1 MDGRGPDL
9 PRPAPGSAA
18 VSAATASTPGS
29 ARSERSAALLGVALG
44 VAFTVCFVTGVLS
57 HLIQEP
63 PAWFTWPSR
72 PAGAYRVNQGL
83 HVLTGLA
90 AIPLL
95 VAKVWVVHPKLV
107 ERPVVRSLAH
117 GAERLALLPLVGGSV
132 LLLLT
137 GLGNINIWRPWPFG
151 FRDGHYAAAWVVMGG
166 LVIHVAAKG
175 ASTWGH
181 LAERPRLRAPPGGR
195 AASGGLDRRGFLTA
209 VAGASGL
216 VALLSA
222 GQTVGPLRHLTVLAP
237 RRTDIGPQGFPVNR
251 TAASVG
257 LTAVDLDAY
266 RLVVDGPGVAR
277 PLSLTYEG
285 LRARPQR
292 EAELPIACVEGWSAS
307 PRWRGV
313 PVRDLLQAAGAREGA
328 ELTVVSIQESAR
340 LRDSEVNAGQAV
352 DADLLLA
359 LEVNGEVLD
368 PDHGFPVR
376 LIGPNRPGVQQTKW
390 VGRIEVT

>member
-1 MDGRGPDL
+1 MNEVPEG
-9 PRPAPGSAA
+9 A
-18 VSAATASTPGS
+18 S
-29 ARSERSAALLGVALG
+29 ARSERSAALLGAALG
-44 VAFTVCFVTGVLS
+44 VAFTLCFLTGVLS

-63 PAWFTWPSR
+63 PRWFAWPSR
-72 PAGAYRVNQGL
+72 PAGAYRINQGV
-83 HVLTGLA
+83 HVLTGMA

-95 VAKVWVVHPKLV
+95 LAKVWAVHPKLF
-107 ERPVVRSLAH
+107 ERPLVRSMAH

-132 LLLLT
+132 LLLMT
-137 GLGNINIWRPWPFG
+137 GLGNVNIWRPWPFS
-151 FRDGHYAAAWVVMGG
+151 FRDGHYAAAWVVMGA
-166 LVIHVAAKG
+166 LLIHVAAKG
-175 ASTWGH
+175 ATTLGH
-181 LAERPRLRAPPGGR
+181 LARRPARGGASPAPGG
-195 AASGGLDRRGFLTA
+195 GLGRRGFLTA
-209 VAGASGL
+209 VAGASAM
-216 VALLSA
+216 VVILSA
-222 GQTVGPLRHLTVLAP
+222 GQTVRPLRGLTVLAP

-257 LTAVDLDAY
+257 LTAVDLGAY
-266 RLVVDGPGVAR
+266 RLVVDGPGVGR
-277 PLSLTYEG
+277 PLSLTYDE
-285 LRARPQR
+285 LRALPQR

-313 PVRDLLQAAGAREGA
+313 PVRDLLARAGAREGC

-340 LRDSEVNAGQAV
+340 LRDSEVDAGQAV

>member
-1 MDGRGPDL
+1 MSLEVDPD
-9 PRPAPGSAA
+9 PAPD
-18 VSAATASTPGS
+18 PGHHTVVAP

-44 VAFTVCFVTGVLS
+44 VTFTICFLTGVLS

-63 PAWFTWPSR
+63 PGWFAWPAR
-72 PAGAYRVNQGL
+72 PAGAYRVSQGV
-83 HVLTGLA
+83 HVLTGMA
-90 AIPLL
+90 AVPLL
-95 VAKVWVVHPKLV
+95 LAKVWVVHPKLF

-132 LLLLT
+132 LLLMT
-137 GLGNINIWRPWPFG
+137 GLGNINIWRPWPFS
-151 FRDGHYAAAWVVMGG
+151 FRDGHYAAAWLVMGA

-175 ASTWGH
+175 AVTRGH
-181 LAERPRLRAPPGGR
+181 LAHRPRLRAERPVGDR
-195 AASGGLDRRGFLTA
+195 GLDRRGFLTA

-216 VALLSA
+216 VVVLSA
-222 GQTVGPLRHLTVLAP
+222 GQTVHALRGLTVLAP
-237 RRTDIGPQGFPVNR
+237 RRTDVGPQGFPVNR

-257 LTAVDLDAY
+257 LTDVDLDTY
-266 RLVVDGPGVAR
+266 RLVVDGPGVDR
-277 PLSLTYEG
+277 PLSLTYEE
-285 LRARPQR
+285 LWALPRR

-313 PVRDLLQAAGAREGA
+313 PVRDLLEMADAREGCGLRV
-328 ELTVVSIQESAR
+328 ESIQQSAR

-352 DADLLLA
+352 DVDLLLA
-359 LEVNGEVLD
+359 LEVNGERLE

>member
-1 MDGRGPDL
+1 MSHPVEVADRGEDAAA
-9 PRPAPGSAA
+9 AP
-18 VSAATASTPGS
+18 P
-29 ARSERSAALLGVALG
+29 RSERSAALLGTALG
-44 VAFTVCFVTGVLS
+44 VAFAVCFSTGVLS

-63 PAWFTWPSR
+63 PGWFAWPSR
-72 PAGAYRVNQGL
+72 PAGAYRLNQGV
-83 HVLTGLA
+83 HVLTGMA

-95 VAKVWVVHPKLV
+95 LAKVWVVHPKLF
-107 ERPVVRSLAH
+107 ERPMMRSMAH

-132 LLLLT
+132 LLLMT
-137 GLGNINIWRPWPFG
+137 GLGNINIWRPWPFS
-151 FRDGHYAAAWVVMGG
+151 FRDGHYAASWIVMGA
-166 LVIHVAAKG
+166 LLIHVAARG
-175 ASTWGH
+175 ATTRGH
-181 LAERPRLRAPPGGR
+181 LSHRPRRR
-195 AASGGLDRRGFLTA
+195 SSGPRSNEGLDRRGFLTA

-222 GQTVGPLRHLTVLAP
+222 GQTVSALRGLTVLAP
-237 RRTDIGPQGFPVNR
+237 RRTDVGPQGFPVNR

-257 LTAVDLDAY
+257 LTDVDLVAY
-266 RLVVDGPGVAR
+266 RLVIDGPGVAR
-277 PLSLTYEG
+277 PLSLTYAE
-285 LRARPQR
+285 LVAFPQR

-313 PVRDLLQAAGAREGA
+313 PVRDLLEAAGAREGCA
-328 ELTVVSIQESAR
+328 LRVESIQESSR
-340 LRDSEVNAGQAV
+340 LRDAEVNAGQAV

-359 LEVNGEVLD
+359 LEVNGEVLV